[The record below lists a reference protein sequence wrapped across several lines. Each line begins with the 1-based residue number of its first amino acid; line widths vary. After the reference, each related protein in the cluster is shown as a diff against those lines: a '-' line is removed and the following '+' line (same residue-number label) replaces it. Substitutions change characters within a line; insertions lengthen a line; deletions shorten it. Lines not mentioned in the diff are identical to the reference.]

1 MGVFASKNHDDDDDD
16 ESADKE
22 KENHSN
28 KILVCSTLLIGAVQS
43 GNIDLVLFYIDNGA
57 SLDATSVYKDTPLE
71 CVKYAPVE
79 KQETLR
85 MILLA
90 PRASV

>member
-1 MGVFASKNHDDDDDD
+1 MGVFASKNHDDDDK
-16 ESADKE
+16 SADKE

-28 KILVCSTLLIGAVQS
+28 SNKILVYSILLIGAVQS
-43 GNIDLVLFYIDNGA
+43 GDSDLVRLCLENGA
-57 SLDATSVYKDTPLE
+57 SLDATSVYKDTPIE